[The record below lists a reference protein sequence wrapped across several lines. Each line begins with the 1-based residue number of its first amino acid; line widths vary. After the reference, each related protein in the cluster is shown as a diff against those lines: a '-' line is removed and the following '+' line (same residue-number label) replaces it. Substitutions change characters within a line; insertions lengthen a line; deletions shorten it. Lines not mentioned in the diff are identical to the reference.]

1 MLTVLIQVSAGN
13 VIRSGDTWHYSF
25 HHLVIIKILNL
36 EMLLVTRIIVIIMLI
51 IMIAESLKNSVIVLS
66 FRCCL
71 LFVKMM

>member
-36 EMLLVTRIIVIIMLI
+36 EMLLVTRYYSHHYVD
-51 IMIAESLKNSVIVLS
+51 NYD
-66 FRCCL
+66 C
-71 LFVKMM
+71 